1 MSDCK
6 KQSNPF
12 STGGGGPNFETRIQ
26 AAFAVLM
33 LTGGPAPCFPLY
45 QIVKLKLQGRYAD
58 FNTDDLI
65 VYLKQ
70 AQTVALEG
78 ITVGGKTM
86 REHLEAINH
95 REAIFFVEELVS
107 QKEPLSQ
114 QHIKDIHQLILKK
127 IDDQNAGIYRN
138 TNVII
143 AGAEHTPSDFI
154 HVLSEMENL
163 IRWYQNEAQELHP
176 VERAGRVH
184 AGFVKIHP
192 FIDGNGRTSR
202 LLMNLELM
210 KAGFPA
216 AVLPVEK
223 RLEYY
228 NALEQ
233 AHTQN
238 NYQPFLSLIIEIV
251 ELSFQPYWHAL
262 NIK

>member
-1 MSDCK
+1 MNYHHLDQL
-6 KQSNPF
+6 KQKLDAHRPL
-12 STGGGGPNFETRIQ
+12 P
-26 AAFAVLM
+26 
-33 LTGGPAPCFPLY
+33 PAIIKNL
-45 QIVKLKLQGRYAD
+45 R
-58 FNTDDLI
+58 DDLVLRWTYHSNAI
-65 VYLKQ
+65 EGNTLTLKE
-70 AQTVALEG
+70 TKVALEG

-95 REAIFFVEELVS
+95 REAIFFIEELVS

-114 QHIKDIHQLILKK
+114 RYIKDIHLLVLKK
-127 IDDQNAGIYRN
+127 IDDRNAGIYRN

-143 AGAEHTPSDFI
+143 AGAEHTPPDFV
-154 HVLSEMENL
+154 HVLSEMEDL

-184 AGFVKIHP
+184 ADFVKIHP
-192 FIDGNGRTSR
+192 FVDGNGRTSR

-228 NALEQ
+228 EALDA

-238 NYQPFLSLIIEIV
+238 DYQPFLSLIIEIV
-251 ELSFQPYWHAL
+251 ELSFEPYWHVL
-262 NIK
+262 GVKQ

>member
-1 MSDCK
+1 MYKHLD
-6 KQSNPF
+6 Q
-12 STGGGGPNFETRIQ
+12 
-26 AAFAVLM
+26 
-33 LTGGPAPCFPLY
+33 
-45 QIVKLKLQGRYAD
+45 
-58 FNTDDLI
+58 
-65 VYLKQ
+65 LKQ
-70 AQTVALEG
+70 KLDAHRPLPPAVINNLRKDLVLRWTYHSNAIEGNTLTLKETKVALEG

-95 REAIFFVEELVS
+95 REAIFFIEELVS

-114 QHIKDIHQLILKK
+114 RDIKDIHLLVLKK

-143 AGAEHTPSDFI
+143 AGAEHTPPDFV

-184 AGFVKIHP
+184 ADFVKIHP
-192 FIDGNGRTSR
+192 FVDGNGRTAR

-228 NALEQ
+228 EALDA

-238 NYQPFLSLIIEIV
+238 DHQPFLSLIIEIV
-251 ELSFQPYWHAL
+251 ELSFEPYWHVL
-262 NIK
+262 SVKQ

>member
-1 MSDCK
+1 MYKHLD
-6 KQSNPF
+6 Q
-12 STGGGGPNFETRIQ
+12 
-26 AAFAVLM
+26 
-33 LTGGPAPCFPLY
+33 
-45 QIVKLKLQGRYAD
+45 
-58 FNTDDLI
+58 
-65 VYLKQ
+65 LKQ
-70 AQTVALEG
+70 KLDTHRPLSPAVINNLREDLVLRWTYHTNAIEGNTLTLKETKVASLEG

-114 QHIKDIHQLILKK
+114 RNIKDIHQLILKK

-138 TNVII
+138 TNIII
-143 AGAEHTPSDFI
+143 AGAEHTPPDFI
-154 HVLSEMENL
+154 HVLSDMENL

-176 VERAGRVH
+176 VEKAGRVH
-184 AGFVKIHP
+184 ADFVKFYP
-192 FIDGNGRTSR
+192 FVDGNGRTAR

-228 NALEQ
+228 NALDQ

-238 NYQPFLSLIIEIV
+238 DYQPFLSLIIEV
-251 ELSFQPYWHAL
+251 VVQSFQPYWYAL
-262 NIK
+262 NIQQG

>member
-1 MSDCK
+1 MYHHLN
-6 KQSNPF
+6 Q
-12 STGGGGPNFETRIQ
+12 
-26 AAFAVLM
+26 
-33 LTGGPAPCFPLY
+33 
-45 QIVKLKLQGRYAD
+45 
-58 FNTDDLI
+58 
-65 VYLKQ
+65 LKQ
-70 AQTVALEG
+70 KLDAHRPLPPAVINNLREDLVLRWTYHSNAIEGNTLTLKETKVALEG

-107 QKEPLSQ
+107 KKEPLSQ
-114 QHIKDIHQLILKK
+114 RYIKDIHQLVLKK
-127 IDDQNAGIYRN
+127 IDDQNACIYRN

-143 AGAEHTPSDFI
+143 AGAEHTPPDFV
-154 HVLSEMENL
+154 HVLSEMEDL

-184 AGFVKIHP
+184 ADFVKIHP
-192 FIDGNGRTSR
+192 FVDGNGRTSR

-228 NALEQ
+228 EALDA

-238 NYQPFLSLIIEIV
+238 DYQPFLSLIIEIV
-251 ELSFQPYWHAL
+251 ELGFEPYWHVL
-262 NIK
+262 SVKQ

>member
-1 MSDCK
+1 MYK
-6 KQSNPF
+6 Y
-12 STGGGGPNFETRIQ
+12 
-26 AAFAVLM
+26 
-33 LTGGPAPCFPLY
+33 LT
-45 QIVKLKLQGRYAD
+45 Q
-58 FNTDDLI
+58 
-65 VYLKQ
+65 LKQ
-70 AQTVALEG
+70 KLDAHRPLPPAVINNLREDLVLRWTYHSNAIEGNTLTLKETKVALEG

-86 REHLEAINH
+86 QEHLEAINH

-114 QHIKDIHQLILKK
+114 RHIKDIHQLILKN
-127 IDDQNAGIYRN
+127 IDDQNAGVYRN

-143 AGAEHTPSDFI
+143 AGAEHTPPDFI
-154 HVLSEMENL
+154 HVLSDMENL

-184 AGFVKIHP
+184 ADFVKIHP

-202 LLMNLELM
+202 LLMNFELM

-228 NALEQ
+228 EALDA

-238 NYQPFLSLIIEIV
+238 DYQPFLSLIIEIV

-262 NIK
+262 NIKQG

>member
-1 MSDCK
+1 MNYHHLD
-6 KQSNPF
+6 Q
-12 STGGGGPNFETRIQ
+12 
-26 AAFAVLM
+26 
-33 LTGGPAPCFPLY
+33 
-45 QIVKLKLQGRYAD
+45 
-58 FNTDDLI
+58 
-65 VYLKQ
+65 LKQ
-70 AQTVALEG
+70 KLDAYRPLSLAVINNLREDLVLRWTYHSNAIEGNTLTLKETKVALEG

-114 QHIKDIHQLILKK
+114 RNIKDIHQLILKK

-143 AGAEHTPSDFI
+143 AGAEHTPPDFI
-154 HVLSEMENL
+154 HVLSDMENL
-163 IRWYQNEAQELHP
+163 ICWYQNEAQELHP

-184 AGFVKIHP
+184 ADFVKIHP
-192 FIDGNGRTSR
+192 FVDGNGRTAR

-228 NALEQ
+228 NALDQ

-238 NYQPFLSLIIEIV
+238 DYQPFLSLIIEV
-251 ELSFQPYWHAL
+251 VVQSFQPYWYAL
-262 NIK
+262 NIQQG

>member
-1 MSDCK
+1 MSYHHLD
-6 KQSNPF
+6 Q
-12 STGGGGPNFETRIQ
+12 
-26 AAFAVLM
+26 
-33 LTGGPAPCFPLY
+33 
-45 QIVKLKLQGRYAD
+45 
-58 FNTDDLI
+58 
-65 VYLKQ
+65 LKQ
-70 AQTVALEG
+70 KLDAHRPLPTAVIDNLREDLVLRWTYHSNAIEGNTLTLKETKVALEG

-114 QHIKDIHQLILKK
+114 RYIKDIHQLILKK
-127 IDDQNAGIYRN
+127 IDDRNAGIYRN

-143 AGAEHTPSDFI
+143 AGAEHTPPDFF

-176 VERAGRVH
+176 VERAARVH
-184 AGFVKIHP
+184 ADFVKIHP

-202 LLMNLELM
+202 LLMNLELV

-228 NALEQ
+228 EALDA

-238 NYQPFLSLIIEIV
+238 DYQPFLSLIIEIV
-251 ELSFQPYWHAL
+251 ELGFEPYWHVL
-262 NIK
+262 SVKQ